1 MRSLRHTGGLV
12 PSNVT
17 LTLTMDLPT
26 LVFGALVLVTVQMS
40 YSGERH
46 LKCFSYSIY
55 AAMGSPMASG
65 FNLRLAG
72 LAAAFRR
79 RWRGRQK
86 IAKNHPPRGHTETQ
100 IEFSHGCAGRPAKSR

>member
-1 MRSLRHTGGLV
+1 MGGLV

-46 LKCFSYSIY
+46 LKCFSS
-55 AAMGSPMASG
+55 
-65 FNLRLAG
+65 LHLCRDG
-72 LAAAFRR
+72 LANGKRLQPGF
-79 RWRGRQK
+79 GS
-86 IAKNHPPRGHTETQ
+86 GV
-100 IEFSHGCAGRPAKSR
+100 PAKVRRMAVERPDYRYS